1 MIEFHVR
8 FCFFSFPSQIDSNDE
23 RRALLE
29 ELDKCRRQIDLL
41 RKTSQNSF
49 DDRSK
54 LSTASVDS
62 GFDANTIGMSSTFL
76 SQSALQSELNEVKE
90 RERKLDENVNSLQ
103 KVKRKK
109 ENKTFVFSALTKV
122 FLNVFTAA

>member
-1 MIEFHVR
+1 MFGSV
-8 FCFFSFPSQIDSNDE
+8 FFFPSQIDSNDE

-122 FLNVFTAA
+122 FLNVFTAT